1 MERIASLLK
10 RLRRS
15 LPPTA
20 SSSNEGPADHPRR
33 PPDEA
38 SAALGVQLG
47 LAFGDAVLRCASSA
61 LDEPT
66 GNAAAGSRST
76 DQRDVEALRITGFDI
91 VDALCD
97 AARSSSPSVSFGF
110 CQGIIDAFT
119 SSASDAAAKTALLI
133 VLPWWSLWLGQCDQA
148 ISNALSRGY
157 AGCTYRLAA
166 LKYHDVVTTS
176 DIEESTTSLL
186 ADAYAALESDADQRC
201 LTRECIGVAFGNMM
215 HGHDGD
221 EGSRLSRIT
230 ITYLSELVAPCVLLS
245 IGTSSGGINRTL
257 FWTAIMREFNLF
269 VLSTPR
275 KYCED
280 AIAQFIPW
288 LTHILHLATLRIP
301 SQHRH
306 GTMTGTDETFAML
319 LQLCELICHISPT
332 VELAGERS
340 LASTMGTA
348 YNMILGEILQNFS
361 GLGYSLAPVVSQ
373 LCNSLCRESTGS
385 TKVSDATI
393 FRLGLLALNEPDEK
407 EAQRILQA
415 LYAIIEKGLFD
426 CSSFILC
433 GTLRALGSIF
443 FPSAICN
450 SVATKLQELANRNE
464 RNLSLMQLQEKD
476 SLDLSVDHIVCLF
489 GARSKILLMSKLVA
503 PTSCYD
509 ARSTSPYEQACELLL
524 ASSLLTTN
532 ANISGTQSFS
542 FLRRVIEKWAYLGVR
557 ALPLATACIRASAA
571 RGDSDT
577 VVSALQFLCS
587 ETAKDPICAQNVWSM
602 VSEFTSPT
610 SPSVVRAACIRLFVP
625 LCKSNRKLYGRIRDT
640 LGHAVASADTTIR
653 IAAVATLCDLA
664 EADLI
669 RDVSE
674 VISWL
679 QNKLGDGEGT
689 VVHCAIMSLHYLI
702 LEGELDFSKVVK
714 VLSKALVDVDDIS
727 AILCLPPTVVEA
739 LVILFGDGAVGAEE
753 DSEKESDDDES
764 DISPQVETAVRALFD
779 LATSMSKHISRVT
792 DVSMEQDLSIMKEDA
807 ARILQAIYVSL
818 SRYKIDR
825 LGFDSDTIR
834 SMVARSS
841 SEFREEPS
849 DLECE
854 QDEHYSSLQ
863 RIVMDGLVQRMQA
876 TCEYPEKD
884 QELIELACNI
894 LAFEEDALGPSLW
907 MKRARSTPSDS
918 KEMEN
923 PRKVSK
929 LVLKALPPP
938 SLLESQY
945 RENPRTATAIA
956 RMYCLHVETA
966 SSSPATPPDDVMEL
980 LAEVSC
986 DVKNDSSDP
995 LFKALSAGAW
1005 VEAMNSVWSSIV
1017 NFSDDFSSDAV
1028 TRVVQELCEW
1038 RHSMDQH
1045 DNALVALGAFVFAI
1059 PDRYQGTDLSNIAD
1073 ETCNT
1078 ILEVYDSHKFAEPDA
1093 AAFALGFVGKRY
1105 ARSMNLDL
1113 VRGIMGRLEGIH
1125 SFSGCYGLAM
1135 IAQVFSSSLDSMSK
1149 TDHSGKAACAIVG
1162 TISSILMSKFHSCMR
1177 KPNPR
1182 VLNLIACLKTGSG
1195 DDLDLTKS
1203 MLEVPQTDLIVED
1216 NLRVQMKGILI
1227 SLAVALP
1234 ALRHLDNDLLAAACS
1249 LAAKC
1254 PWGVGKGYVL
1264 GSAYKLQ
1271 LNLPLEEMRDLY
1283 SECVDAVAGAES
1295 GAPYDD
1301 ALFAA
1306 IAFEKFLPQD
1316 EKRSDEIM
1324 SSIRRVVDGN
1334 EFSPDVRAAATLAIC
1349 THFGSIP
1356 LLSGNSYLYANTKKS
1371 SLETAVTSLTNMLS
1385 DPNESRRCTDMAA
1398 VALGMFCRMKFP
1410 RKGVVFRPSK
1420 VTDPQTSDIPLAR
1433 DSTLLRKLLDLIEEG
1448 LANSESDQRVS
1459 LLISCI
1465 SRVPLPGDFSFLAKK
1480 SFNQV
1485 NTERGTGTINAAFLR
1500 LLIAQIEIER
1510 HSGSNRSEFISL
1522 SIYVAKRPPAEF
1534 WSLFESTGGAVN
1546 QFMAATSTFLLR
1558 WPSGIIDELLM
1569 NLWSISCFEI
1579 SNRRSFQSAKSLL
1592 LSIAATLQ
1600 CYNIEDQSTAKS
1612 GRCKK
1617 SSGLLSP
1624 VALKS
1629 IRRLLIVEVFPSL
1642 VHVMPKLSST
1652 GNNDP
1657 TRTNDEKEE
1666 MQGNTWT
1673 SYFLCLEHIPPAVLY
1688 EDGFLP
1694 IGKKREDFD
1703 TTVTKVYCIAHLAG
1717 SKRGEYFGS
1726 RTATSREVLKAN
1738 LWIARQTV
1746 SSLTVE
1752 QRTAIRISMFHL
1764 ASSRS
1769 DPTSTPTDCLRDLIL
1784 QSFESMLVNGLDS
1797 LALEQ
1802 LAVQCGYV
1810 CRCAANVGPSMS
1822 RLFTKGKIQYYSAE
1836 AFSPNTV
1843 TSVMILFLRDL
1854 PTSLGSITTTLDVSG
1869 LVANRCLR
1877 VLKQVGRGGIPSNYE
1892 LCNVAVNTL
1901 KQITTCC
1908 SDTESN
1914 SMQYTKFISFE
1925 MKSI

>member
-20 SSSNEGPADHPRR
+20 SSSNEGPADQPRR

-47 LAFGDAVLRCASSA
+47 LAFADAVLRCASA
-61 LDEPT
+61 LDEPA
-66 GNAAAGSRST
+66 GNAAARIRST
-76 DQRDVEALRITGFDI
+76 DQRDVEALRKTGFDI

-97 AARSSSPSVSFGF
+97 AARSSSPSASFGF
-110 CQGIIDAFT
+110 CQGIIDVFA
-119 SSASDAAAKTALLI
+119 SSASDATAKTALLI

-148 ISNALSRGY
+148 ISNALLRGY
-157 AGCTYRLAA
+157 AGCTYRLAV
-166 LKYHDVVTTS
+166 LKYLDVVTTS
-176 DIEESTTSLL
+176 DAKDSTTSLL
-186 ADAYAALESDADQRC
+186 ADAYAALESDADRRC
-201 LTRECIGVAFGNMM
+201 LVRECIGVAFGNMM
-215 HGHDGD
+215 HGYDGD
-221 EGSRLSRIT
+221 EGSRVARIT

-245 IGTSSGGINRTL
+245 IGTSSGGVNRTL
-257 FWTAIMREFNLF
+257 FWTAIIREFHLF

-275 KYCED
+275 EYCED

-301 SQHRH
+301 RQHRH
-306 GTMTGTDETFAML
+306 GTMTGTDETFSML
-319 LQLCELICHISPT
+319 LQLCEVICHISST
-332 VELAGERS
+332 LDLTGERS
-340 LASTMGTA
+340 LASTMGTV
-348 YNMILGEILQNFS
+348 YNMILGEISPNFS

-385 TKVSDATI
+385 TKTLELPDATI

-415 LYAIIEKGLFD
+415 LYAIIERGFFD
-426 CSSFILC
+426 CSCGSFIIV
-433 GTLRALGSIF
+433 GSLRALGYIF
-443 FPSAICN
+443 ASSAMCN
-450 SVATKLQELANRNE
+450 AVATKLQELASKNE
-464 RNLSLMQLQEKD
+464 RNLSKMQLQKKD

-489 GARSKILLMSKLVA
+489 GERSKILWMSELVA
-503 PTSCYD
+503 PTTCNGV
-509 ARSTSPYEQACELLL
+509 RSTSPDEQACELLL
-524 ASSLLTTN
+524 ASSLLNTN

-542 FLRRVIEKWAYLGVR
+542 FLRRVIEQWAHLGVR
-557 ALPLATACIRASAA
+557 ALPLATASVQASAA
-571 RGDSDT
+571 SGDSDRAI
-577 VVSALQFLCS
+577 SALQFLCS
-587 ETAKDPICAQNVWSM
+587 ATAKDSICAQNVWSI
-602 VSEFTSPT
+602 VSEFTAPT

-625 LCKSNRKLYGRIRDT
+625 LCKSNRKLYGRVRDT
-640 LGHAVASADTTIR
+640 LGHAVASADTAIR

-664 EADLI
+664 KADLI

-674 VISWL
+674 VIGWL
-679 QNKLGDGEGT
+679 QNELGDGDGT
-689 VVHCAIMSLHYLI
+689 VVHYAIMSLHYLI
-702 LEGELDFSKVVK
+702 LEGELDFSKVIK
-714 VLSKALVDVDDIS
+714 VISKTLVEVDDIS
-727 AILCLPPTVVEA
+727 AILSLPPTVVEA
-739 LVILFGDGAVGAEE
+739 LVLLFGDGAVGTEE
-753 DSEKESDDDES
+753 DSEKESDDDDS
-764 DISPQVETAVRALFD
+764 DVSPQVETAVRALFN
-779 LATSMSKHISRVT
+779 LATTLSKHISPVA
-792 DVSMEQDLSIMKEDA
+792 DVSMGQNLSIMREDA

-834 SMVARSS
+834 STVDRSGS
-841 SEFREEPS
+841 DLREEPS
-849 DLECE
+849 ELEGE
-854 QDEHYSSLQ
+854 QDERYSSLQ

-884 QELIELACNI
+884 QKLIELAFNL

-907 MKRARSTPSDS
+907 MKRARSTSSDS
-918 KEMEN
+918 KETEN
-923 PRKVSK
+923 PQKLSK
-929 LVLKALPPP
+929 LVLKALPDA

-945 RENPRTATAIA
+945 KENPCTATAIA
-956 RMYCLHVETA
+956 RMYCLETA
-966 SSSPATPPDDVMEL
+966 SSSSATPPDDLMEL

-995 LFKALSAGAW
+995 LFKALAAGAW
-1005 VEAMNSVWSSIV
+1005 VESMNSVWLSIV

-1038 RHSMDQH
+1038 KHSMDQH
-1045 DNALVALGAFVFAI
+1045 DNALIALGAFVFAI

-1093 AAFALGFVGKRY
+1093 AAFALGFMGKRY

-1113 VRGIMGRLEGIH
+1113 VRGIIGRLEGIH

-1149 TDHSGKAACAIVG
+1149 TDLSGKAACTIVG
-1162 TISSILMSKFHSCMR
+1162 TIASILMSKFHSCMR

-1195 DDLDLTKS
+1195 GDLDLIKS

-1227 SLAVALP
+1227 SLAVTLP

-1249 LAAKC
+1249 LVAKC

-1271 LNLPLEEMRDLY
+1271 LNLPLEEMKGLY

-1301 ALFAA
+1301 AFFAA

-1316 EKRSDEIM
+1316 EKRTGEIM
-1324 SSIRRVVDGN
+1324 SLIRRVVDGN
-1334 EFSPDVRAAATLAIC
+1334 KFTPDVRAAATLAIC
-1349 THFGSIP
+1349 AHFGSVP
-1356 LLSGNSYLYANTKKS
+1356 LISENSYLYANTKKS
-1371 SLETAVTSLTNMLS
+1371 SLEMAITSLTNMLS
-1385 DPNESRRCTDMAA
+1385 DANESRRCTDMAA
-1398 VALGMFCRMKFP
+1398 VALGIFCRMKFP

-1420 VTDPQTSDIPLAR
+1420 MVDPKTSELPLAR
-1433 DSTLLRKLLDLIEEG
+1433 DSTLLRKLLDSIQNS
-1448 LANSESDQRVS
+1448 LAGDNESDQRVS

-1465 SRVPLPGDFSFLAKK
+1465 RRVPLPGDFSFLAKT

-1485 NTERGTGTINAAFLR
+1485 NCERGTINAAFLR

-1510 HSGSNRSEFISL
+1510 HSGSNRTEFTSL

-1546 QFMAATSTFLLR
+1546 QFMAATSSFLLR
-1558 WPSGIIDELLM
+1558 WPSGVIDELLT

-1600 CYNIEDQSTAKS
+1600 RYNIEDQSTAKS
-1612 GRCKK
+1612 GRRKK

-1629 IRRLLIVEVFPSL
+1629 IRRLLLVEVFPSL
-1642 VHVMPKLSST
+1642 VHIMSKLIST
-1652 GNNDP
+1652 RNNDP
-1657 TRTNDEKEE
+1657 TKNNDEKEE
-1666 MQGNTWT
+1666 MQRNVWT
-1673 SYFLCLEHIPPAVLY
+1673 SYFSCLEHIPPAVLH

-1694 IGKKREDFD
+1694 IGTQHEDVD
-1703 TTVTKVYCIAHLAG
+1703 TTVLKIYCIAHLAG
-1717 SKRGEYFGS
+1717 SKQGEYFGS
-1726 RTATSREVLKAN
+1726 QTAREVLKAN

-1769 DPTSTPTDCLRDLIL
+1769 DPTSTPTDCQRDLIL

-1802 LAVQCGYV
+1802 LAVQCGYL
-1810 CRCAANVGPSMS
+1810 CRCASVSPSMS
-1822 RLFTKGKIQYYSAE
+1822 RLFTKGKIQSCGAE
-1836 AFSPNTV
+1836 AFSPNIV
-1843 TSVMILFLRDL
+1843 TSIMSLFLRDL
-1854 PTSLGSITTTLDVSG
+1854 PSSLGSITTSLDMSG

-1877 VLKQVGRGGIPSNYE
+1877 VLTQVGCDGIPSNYE
-1892 LCNVAVNTL
+1892 LCDAAVKAL

-1908 SDTESN
+1908 SESESN
-1914 SMQYTKFISFE
+1914 SMQYTKFIISE
-1925 MKSI
+1925 MKLI